1 MTFENPLGRAG
12 ECDQGHI
19 GVGKPAVTAHF
30 YYALPNTPYAM
41 WIRGEL
47 AEHLHLP
54 KDGARVEV
62 VGSEIVVSPGPA
74 LDHNLIV
81 GDIQDRFA
89 EARGADSE
97 FPWRCVQTTDL
108 DLVQIRDGYV
118 PDLLVITNEVAT
130 EVRQTRARH
139 LLPGQV
145 GLVVEVASR
154 SNAANDR
161 EPSHLR
167 PVSTK
172 RSGSHRRVGVLGQL
186 TRAPSERAGG
196 TSR

>member
-1 MTFENPLGRAG
+1 MAGLGRLNGDVEDPLGRAG

-30 YYALPNTPYAM
+30 YYALPDTPYAM

-54 KDGARVEV
+54 KDGTRVEV
-62 VGSEIVVSPGPA
+62 VGSEIIVSPGPT

-81 GDIQDRFA
+81 GDIQDRLA

-108 DLVQIRDGYV
+108 DLVQS
-118 PDLLVITNEVAT
+118 AT
-130 EVRQTRARH
+130 ATSPTSSSSRMRSPRRCGRPAPGICCRARW
-139 LLPGQV
+139 
-145 GLVVEVASR
+145 ASWWR
-154 SNAANDR
+154 
-161 EPSHLR
+161 
-167 PVSTK
+167 
-172 RSGSHRRVGVLGQL
+172 
-186 TRAPSERAGG
+186 
-196 TSR
+196 